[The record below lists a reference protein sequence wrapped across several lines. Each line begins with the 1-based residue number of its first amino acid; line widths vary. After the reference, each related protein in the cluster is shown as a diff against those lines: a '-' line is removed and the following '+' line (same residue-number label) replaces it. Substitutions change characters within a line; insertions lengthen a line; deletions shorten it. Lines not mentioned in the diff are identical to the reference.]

1 MLVRWLSYLGRTAD
15 CYKAAAMPVST
26 QSLREVA
33 ATRYVTP
40 LREGGS
46 LPGLVEADDDG
57 LYVTKFRGAGQGLR
71 ALVAEVIVGELAR
84 GARLLVPE
92 LVTVAIDPRLG
103 AAEPD
108 PEIQELITGSE
119 GVNLGVDFLPGA
131 LAYTP
136 AGAWQP
142 SEELAADI
150 VWLDALAT
158 NVDRTARN
166 PNLLLWHERLWVID
180 HGAALYLQHGGLDPV
195 AHAER
200 PFPLISD
207 HVLLRCAGSIPEADE
222 RMRARLGERAVQAAV
237 DLVPEQW
244 FAGADPPEVY
254 VDYLTRRLAS
264 AVFVEEAERARS
276 GR

>member
-1 MLVRWLSYLGRTAD
+1 
-15 CYKAAAMPVST
+15 MPVST
-26 QSLREVA
+26 TRALRGVA

-57 LYVTKFRGAGQGLR
+57 LYVAKFRGAGQGLR
-71 ALVAEVIVGELAR
+71 ALVAEVIIGELAR
-84 GARLLVPE
+84 SAGLLVPE

-108 PEIQELITGSE
+108 PEIQELITASDGL
-119 GVNLGVDFLPGA
+119 NLGVDFLPGA

-142 SEELAADI
+142 PSDLAADV

-166 PNLLLWHERLWVID
+166 PNLLLWHERMWLID
-180 HGAALYLQHGGLDPV
+180 HGAALYLQHGGLDPA

-200 PFPLISD
+200 PFPLIAD
-207 HVLLRCAGSIPEADE
+207 HVLLACAGPIPEADE
-222 RMRARLGERAVQAAV
+222 RMRARLEEGAVQAAV
-237 DLVPEQW
+237 DLVPAEW
-244 FAGADPPEVY
+244 LAGADPAEVY
-254 VDYLTRRLAS
+254 LEYLRRRLRHGG
-264 AVFVEEAERARS
+264 FVEEAERARA
-276 GR
+276 GG

>member
-1 MLVRWLSYLGRTAD
+1 
-15 CYKAAAMPVST
+15 MPVST
-26 QSLREVA
+26 RALRDVA

-57 LYVTKFRGAGQGLR
+57 LYVTKFRGAGQGAR

-84 GARLLVPE
+84 GAELLVPD
-92 LVTVAIDPRLG
+92 LVTVAIDARLG

-108 PEIQELITGSE
+108 AEIQELITASE

-136 AGAWQP
+136 AGAWHP
-142 SEELAADI
+142 SPDLAADI

-180 HGAALYLQHGGLDPV
+180 HGAALYLQHGGLDPE

-200 PFPLISD
+200 PFPLIAE
-207 HVLLRCAGSIPEADE
+207 HVLLSRAGSIAEADA
-222 RMRARLGERAVQAAV
+222 RMRARLGEGAVAAAV
-237 DLVPEQW
+237 DLVPAEW
-244 FAGADPPEVY
+244 LAEADAAEVY
-254 VDYLTRRLAS
+254 VEYLSRRLA
-264 AVFVEEAERARS
+264 AGAFVEEAERARA

>member
-1 MLVRWLSYLGRTAD
+1 MGVLESSR
-15 CYKAAAMPVST
+15 MPVST
-26 QSLREVA
+26 RALREVA

-57 LYVTKFRGAGQGLR
+57 LYVTKFRGAGQGVR

-84 GARLLVPE
+84 GAGLLVPE
-92 LVTVAIDPRLG
+92 LVTVAIDARLG

-108 PEIQELITGSE
+108 PEIQELITASE
-119 GVNLGVDFLPGA
+119 GVNLGVDFLPGT

-142 SEELAADI
+142 SPELAADI

-166 PNLLLWHERLWVID
+166 PNLLLWHDRLWVID
-180 HGAALYLQHGGLDPV
+180 HGAALYLQHGGLDPE
-195 AHAER
+195 AHAQR
-200 PFPLISD
+200 PFPLIAD
-207 HVLLRCAGSIPEADE
+207 HVLLGRAGPIPEADE
-222 RMRARLGERAVQAAV
+222 RMRARLGEGAIAAAV
-237 DLVPEQW
+237 ELVPDEW

-254 VDYLTRRLAS
+254 AEYLARRLA
-264 AVFVEEAERARS
+264 ADGFVEEAERARA